1 MRVGTDSCRCS
12 IQGWADAKSER
23 HFERL
28 REGADNPDHK
38 LQSKFYAMNKKLAV
52 ELHEYTN
59 AFSVRSPGGAGTK
72 ALNLCMAP
80 GGYTWYF
87 LEKSP
92 KATVKGIT
100 LAPEE
105 GGHPMSLPHGD
116 VNPRVQVLY
125 MDITML
131 AVEFG
136 TSIEDVPARHPE
148 ATKFIADRPFLGE
161 TFELVVC
168 DGQALRTHQH
178 NRNRERE
185 VLRLLTSQ
193 LIFGLNR
200 IKPGGTL
207 IILLHKVD
215 AWDNILLLQTFET
228 FSKIRLY
235 KPKCSHKERSSFYLI
250 AKAVRPDSAEAIQ
263 AVKGWKDDWWRA
275 TFEGEEGTGLDKEEA
290 SRDQVQ
296 EVLDNYGSKL
306 MEHGMP
312 IWTLQ
317 LQSMKSAPYFT
328 HGNQD

>member
-1 MRVGTDSCRCS
+1 
-12 IQGWADAKSER
+12 
-23 HFERL
+23 
-28 REGADNPDHK
+28 
-38 LQSKFYAMNKKLAV
+38 MNKKLAV
-52 ELHEYTN
+52 ELHDFTN

-87 LEKSP
+87 LKKFP
-92 KATVKGIT
+92 NATVKGIT
-100 LAPEE
+100 LAAEE
-105 GGHPMSLPHGD
+105 GGHEMFLPHGD
-116 VNPRVQVLY
+116 ADPRVQVLY
-125 MDITML
+125 MDMTML

-148 ATKFIADRPFLGE
+148 ATKFIADRPFVGE

-178 NRNRERE
+178 DRNRERE
-185 VLRLLTSQ
+185 VLRLLTAQ

-235 KPKCSHKERSSFYLI
+235 KPKMFHSSRSSFYLI
-250 AKAVRPDSAEAIQ
+250 AKAVRPDSAPAIQ
-263 AVKGWKDDWWRA
+263 AVEQWKDDWWRA
-275 TFEGEEGTGLDKEEA
+275 TFGGEEGTGLAKEEP
-290 SRDQVQ
+290 SPNQVQ

-306 MEHGMP
+306 MDHGMP
-312 IWTLQ
+312 IWNIQ
-317 LQSMKSAPYFT
+317 LQSMKAAPYFT
-328 HGNQD
+328 RGNQG